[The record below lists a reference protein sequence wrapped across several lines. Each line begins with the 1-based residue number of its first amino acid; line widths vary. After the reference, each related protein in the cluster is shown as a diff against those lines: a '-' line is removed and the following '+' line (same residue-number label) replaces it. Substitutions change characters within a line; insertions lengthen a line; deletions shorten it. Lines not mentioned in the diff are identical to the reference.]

1 MIRVDGGLGIPLDAR
16 ATNLLAADV
25 GGYDGSFSGR
35 HNGLRDLI
43 YDEAARAGAAVRKE
57 VEIGTE
63 HGLDKSHVKTIREL
77 GDKAEARRRK
87 RERARPRDLAEAC
100 LKMRIDV
107 TCAFPNTGAKYAGEC
122 KSVAW
127 CKSYMQRRRGGKH
140 IHRFGTTV
148 DYIANKAR
156 QDRLDHVALIDR
168 EALGGQGTLASV
180 VRKQGTLE
188 GYAVGGCC
196 DLSTSVHHLV
206 DKLGEELGYIMA
218 ADTGWDVEDCIP
230 CMTTGLKLRAAAR
243 IWRDYYKHAFARQNY
258 ADPSK
263 ESLAARRQERR
274 AEEEERAVQE
284 RTRQQNFLA
293 ARSRNRARHDPRGMG

>member
-1 MIRVDGGLGIPLDAR
+1 
-16 ATNLLAADV
+16 
-25 GGYDGSFSGR
+25 
-35 HNGLRDLI
+35 
-43 YDEAARAGAAVRKE
+43 
-57 VEIGTE
+57 
-63 HGLDKSHVKTIREL
+63 
-77 GDKAEARRRK
+77 
-87 RERARPRDLAEAC
+87 
-100 LKMRIDV
+100 MRIDV

-168 EALGGQGTLASV
+168 EALGGQGALASV